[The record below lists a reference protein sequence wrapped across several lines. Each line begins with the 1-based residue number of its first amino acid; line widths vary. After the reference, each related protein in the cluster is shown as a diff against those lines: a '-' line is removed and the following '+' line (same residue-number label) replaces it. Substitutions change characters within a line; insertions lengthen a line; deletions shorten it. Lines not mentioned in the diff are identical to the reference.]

1 MLINSVNS
9 TEGILFHGMC
19 DCVCDVKLH
28 VICFCRRKCR
38 VCPGEMWTRRLF
50 GVAVMVVVNGSG
62 DVVSEEYEG
71 GRKC

>member
-1 MLINSVNS
+1 
-9 TEGILFHGMC
+9 MC
-19 DCVCDVKLH
+19 VRCKVTYV
-28 VICFCRRKCR
+28 VCFCRRKCR

-71 GRKC
+71 EGNVEAVVL